1 MKISDYSIRHPAV
14 ITMCLVIL
22 LVFGIIAALNLK
34 RSLITNMSLPTLIVI
49 TQWPGV
55 GPEDIETE
63 ITNPLEETLGTLE
76 GLKRMSS
83 ESRNSVS
90 VIMLELGYDET
101 TAAKIPDI
109 REKIIRAMDNLP
121 PELPSPPEILEYS
134 TSNLP
139 IMTILV
145 EGEGNRGELS
155 GFCRDNV
162 LPVLSRIAG
171 VTNVTMNGD
180 SRDVVEVTA
189 DIDRLKAVGLSVLD
203 IARTLPAYNASL
215 PGGDGV
221 FQGYNY
227 NFRTEGRFGSLEE
240 IEEQV
245 LAYRDGQYIHLKDVA
260 EVAVREGRRNDYVI
274 SGGRDSLALSVT
286 KQQNGDTIA
295 ISREAR
301 RVLADLEREY
311 AGGISFV
318 FLKDDSSNINL
329 SMNSVISSAITGA
342 ILAIFI
348 LFVFLHNTNTTII
361 IGLAI
366 PLSILFTLIGLW
378 CIRAGLDLITLGGL
392 TAAIGM
398 VVDASIVVLENIQR
412 HFDGGMDRRAAASLG
427 AGEVGGAVVAST
439 ATTLASFFPLLFLSG
454 LAGIILKNAAWT
466 IIFALFSSLFVS
478 IIVVPFLCGLFL
490 KKEAKKTLGSRAGEK
505 VEKGMEKLLALYRRL
520 LILALSSRKSFLAG
534 SLILLILSVLS
545 FRLLG
550 FEFLAQTDMA
560 EIELAVE
567 TPAGYTL
574 EMTREKVTQL
584 EREIEKLVPELDSS
598 YFVVG
603 RSGHFDSGTDRNR
616 AFGTLKLS
624 RVRNRRTHVMD
635 IVNRLQ
641 DEIPRRIPDLRT
653 SFRNGGVSNL
663 LSLATGGE
671 GFVVNVFSN
680 DMDNV
685 IAAAER
691 VRSYLRSDPNV
702 TDTDTD
708 VRFNQ
713 REMTARLVHRY
724 LGTLGLSSYEVA
736 MMNRII
742 FNGVE
747 LGAYYG
753 GRDNIPIE
761 LASTLRDTEIRPDI
775 LYGITLNSDSGVQ
788 VSLANVA
795 ALETA
800 EKMSTI
806 LHRNK
811 SRSITVSATLR
822 DPNVR
827 ETSRRFTALIEK
839 RGLVPGVS
847 WSIGGVTEEMLSSF
861 RSLLVVLAV
870 AIFLVYAVMAIQFE
884 RFTQPLLIM
893 SSVPFTLIGISGG
906 LLVFGSSLNIVS
918 IMGIVALAGIV
929 VNNAIVL
936 IDYTNLLR
944 DHYRM
949 PLEEAILT
957 GACSRLRPILMTTLT
972 TLLGVFPLAVG
983 MGEGS
988 EIYAPLG
995 RSIFGGLFSSTF
1007 ITLFFIPV
1015 VYQILETRKEKRK
1028 KAAPDVSGDSNLT
1041 TDLTNRADKDDKLV

>member
-1 MKISDYSIRHPAV
+1 
-14 ITMCLVIL
+14 
-22 LVFGIIAALNLK
+22 
-34 RSLITNMSLPTLIVI
+34 
-49 TQWPGV
+49 
-55 GPEDIETE
+55 
-63 ITNPLEETLGTLE
+63 
-76 GLKRMSS
+76 
-83 ESRNSVS
+83 
-90 VIMLELGYDET
+90 
-101 TAAKIPDI
+101 
-109 REKIIRAMDNLP
+109 
-121 PELPSPPEILEYS
+121 
-134 TSNLP
+134 
-139 IMTILV
+139 MTILV
-145 EGEGNRGELS
+145 EGEGNRGDLS
-155 GFCRDNV
+155 RFCEDNV
-162 LPVLSRIAG
+162 IPALSRISG

-180 SRDVVEVTA
+180 SRNVVEITA

-203 IARTLPAYNASL
+203 IARILPAYNASL

-245 LAYRDGQYIHLKDVA
+245 LAWKDGQYIHLKDVA
-260 EVAVREGRRNDYVI
+260 EVAVREGRRDNYVI

-286 KQQNGDTIA
+286 KQRNGDSIA
-295 ISREAR
+295 ISRDAR
-301 RVLADLEREY
+301 RILSDLEKEY
-311 AGGISFV
+311 AGGVSFV
-318 FLKDDSSNINL
+318 FLKDDSENIDL
-329 SMNSVISSAITGA
+329 SINSVISSAIIGA
-342 ILAIFI
+342 ILAILI
-348 LFVFLHNTNTTII
+348 LFLFLHNTNTTLI

-412 HFDGGMDRRAAASLG
+412 HFDGGMDRREAASLG
-427 AGEVGGAVVAST
+427 TGEVGGAVVAST
-439 ATTLASFFPLLFLSG
+439 ATTLASFFPILFLSG
-454 LAGIILKNAAWT
+454 LAGIILKNVAWT

-490 KKEAKKTLGSRAGEK
+490 RREDKKTLGSRAGTKIER
-505 VEKGMEKLLALYRRL
+505 GMERLLSFYRRL
-520 LILALSSRKSFLAG
+520 LVLALSSRKSFLAG
-534 SLILLILSVLS
+534 SLVLLILSVLS

-560 EIELAVE
+560 EIEISVE

-574 EMTREKVTQL
+574 EMTREKVTRL
-584 EREIEKLVPELDSS
+584 EEEIRELVPEMESS
-598 YFVVG
+598 CFVAG
-603 RSGHFDSGTDRNR
+603 RSGHFDTGADRNR
-616 AFGTLKLS
+616 AFGTLKLG
-624 RVRNRRTHVMD
+624 RVKDRRSHVMD

-641 DEIPRRIPDLRT
+641 DEIPRRIPDLRA

-663 LSLATGGE
+663 LSMATGGD
-671 GFVVNVFSN
+671 GFVVNVFAN
-680 DMDNV
+680 DLNNV
-685 IAAAER
+685 IAASEE

-702 TDTDTD
+702 LDTDTD

-724 LGTLGLSSYEVA
+724 MGTLGLSSYEVA

-747 LGAYYG
+747 LGSYYG
-753 GRDNIPIE
+753 GRDSIPIE
-761 LASTLRDTEIRPDI
+761 LATTLRGAEIRPDI
-775 LYGITLNSDSGVQ
+775 LYGISLNSASGTQ
-788 VSLANVA
+788 VSLANLA
-795 ALETA
+795 DLETA
-800 EKMSTI
+800 EKMSAI

-811 SRSITVSATLR
+811 SRAITVSATLR

-827 ETSRRFTALIEK
+827 ETSRRFISLIGEK
-839 RGLVPGVS
+839 GLVPGAS
-847 WSIGGVTEEMLSSF
+847 WSIGGTTEEMLSSF

-893 SSVPFTLIGISGG
+893 SSSPFTLIGISVG
-906 LLVFGSSLNIVS
+906 LLIFGSSLNIVS
-918 IMGIVALAGIV
+918 ILGIIALAGIV

-944 DHYRM
+944 DRYKV
-949 PLEEAILT
+949 PLEEAILQ

-1015 VYQILETRKEKRK
+1015 VYLILEKRKEKRK
-1028 KAAPDVSGDSNLT
+1028 ETAPAPSGI
-1041 TDLTNRADKDDKLV
+1041 A